1 MSDLI
6 CLVADKNM
14 EAVME
19 ALFTRPQALGIQA
32 IQHDVVVHPRRDP
45 GCFHEAEE
53 FLKTYRYSHAH
64 ALALLDHAWQ
74 GAPATTGL
82 QLEEMLRERFRR
94 TGLYDWAEV
103 VVIDPELEVWVFSD
117 SPWVDRCLG
126 WSGRNVPLRAWL
138 QSEQLWP
145 VAAQK
150 PTLPKVAVERSLHEL
165 RRPRSSS
172 IYRDLATNVGLDRC
186 TDAAFLRLRAL
197 LQMWFPAFAG
207 ERDASS

>member
-19 ALFTRPQALGIQA
+19 GLFARPQALNIHTIGY
-32 IQHDVVVHPRRDP
+32 DVVVHPRRDP
-45 GCFHEAEE
+45 GCFHEAAEI
-53 FLKTYRYSHAH
+53 LKTYHSSHAH
-64 ALALLDHAWQ
+64 ALALLDQAWQ
-74 GAPATTGL
+74 GAPASTGL
-82 QLEEMLRERFRR
+82 ELEEMLRERFRR
-94 TGLYDWAEV
+94 TGLYGWAEV
-103 VVIDPELEVWVFSD
+103 VVIDPELEIWVFGD

-126 WSGRNVPLRAWL
+126 WSGRNMPLRAWL
-138 QSEQLWP
+138 RSEQLWP

-150 PTLPKVAVERSLHEL
+150 PTVPKVAVERSLREL

-172 IYRDLATNVGLDRC
+172 IYRDLASNVSLDRC

-197 LQMWFPAFAG
+197 LQMWFPKFAS
-207 ERDASS
+207 EHDPSS